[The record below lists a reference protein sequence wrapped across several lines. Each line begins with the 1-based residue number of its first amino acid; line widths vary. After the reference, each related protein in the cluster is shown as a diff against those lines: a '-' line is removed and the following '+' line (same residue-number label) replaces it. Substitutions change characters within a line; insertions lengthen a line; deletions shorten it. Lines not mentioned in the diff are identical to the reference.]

1 MWSRFIWLVAITTV
15 LVASAD
21 AQDLVSCRQ
30 TDEILAELRD
40 LRMLVDN
47 LVNGRTL
54 TQRPPSGAQAQIAA
68 ATIKVDVGN
77 SPLLGSKEAA
87 VTIVEFTDFQ
97 CPYCNQFFL
106 QTFPE
111 LKKNYIDSGK
121 VRFFNMDFPLNIHG
135 NALRAAQAGRCAGDQ
150 NLFWP
155 MHDRMQSNPQQLELK
170 NLLDYA
176 HDIGLDVT
184 LFRGCLDTEKY
195 KVVILQEGSEAVS
208 KAVRG
213 TPTFVIGKSTATGV
227 EGTIVVGA
235 QPYELFDKMLKNL
248 VQ

>member
-111 LKKNYIDSGK
+111 LKKTTSTPEKFAFSVWI
-121 VRFFNMDFPLNIHG
+121 
-135 NALRAAQAGRCAGDQ
+135 
-150 NLFWP
+150 
-155 MHDRMQSNPQQLELK
+155 
-170 NLLDYA
+170 
-176 HDIGLDVT
+176 
-184 LFRGCLDTEKY
+184 FR
-195 KVVILQEGSEAVS
+195 
-208 KAVRG
+208 
-213 TPTFVIGKSTATGV
+213 
-227 EGTIVVGA
+227 
-235 QPYELFDKMLKNL
+235 
-248 VQ
+248 

>member
-1 MWSRFIWLVAITTV
+1 MWSRFICLVAITTV

-21 AQDLVSCRQ
+21 AQDLVSCKQ
-30 TDEILAELRD
+30 TDEILAELRE
-40 LRMLVDN
+40 LRILVDN

-121 VRFFNMDFPLNIHG
+121 VRFYSMDFPLDIH
-135 NALRAAQAGRCAGDQ
+135 
-150 NLFWP
+150 
-155 MHDRMQSNPQQLELK
+155 
-170 NLLDYA
+170 
-176 HDIGLDVT
+176 
-184 LFRGCLDTEKY
+184 
-195 KVVILQEGSEAVS
+195 
-208 KAVRG
+208 
-213 TPTFVIGKSTATGV
+213 
-227 EGTIVVGA
+227 
-235 QPYELFDKMLKNL
+235 
-248 VQ
+248 